1 MAKRIGLGEGAVW
14 QVGGGDSSSELLERD
29 KKGEITTG
37 SEMI

>member
-1 MAKRIGLGEGAVW
+1 MAGG
-14 QVGGGDSSSELLERD
+14 GGGDSSSELLERD